1 MARSSKGLTVLLA
14 LVSTLGPYT
23 IDAFFP
29 SLRTIAR
36 EMHVS
41 ALEAQQI
48 LTAFMVPYAL
58 MSLVHGS
65 MSDAL
70 GRRTVIL
77 FGLGA
82 YVFASLGCALA
93 PGFGALLL
101 FRALQGMVAGVGHI
115 VGRAIVRDRYTG
127 VQAQQV
133 MSSITMIFALGPALA
148 PVIGGWV
155 HVWFGWRAV
164 FGTMGLFGAAL
175 FLVIW
180 LRLPETHPPERRT
193 PLQLGPLVRNV
204 THVMGHRGFQWL
216 ASSSCLCFIALHAY
230 LGSAPA
236 IILDHWKL
244 EETSFYALSIPII
257 GGYSIGA
264 YFSGKLAGKI
274 DPERMIRIGYNGSMI
289 VSTAMLLLQVFADP
303 PIYVQQLLLA
313 MTAAALQLMFPVIT
327 LRILDLFEHHRGA
340 AASAQAF
347 FSMVLSA
354 LMMGVLA
361 PWLSVT
367 MQRLA
372 TASFLFTLAGW
383 LIWVTKLRR
392 PLQSAE
398 APIESTP
405 TGG

>member
-1 MARSSKGLTVLLA
+1 MARSSKGLTILLA
-14 LVSTLGPYT
+14 LVTALGPYT

-29 SLRTIAR
+29 SLRAIAR

-41 ALEAQQI
+41 ALQAQQI

-65 MSDAL
+65 VSDAL
-70 GRRTVIL
+70 GRRGVIL
-77 FGLGA
+77 FGLSV
-82 YVFASLGCALA
+82 YVVAAFGCALA
-93 PGFGALLL
+93 PSFGTLLI
-101 FRALQGMVAGVGHI
+101 FRALQGMVAGVGMI

-127 VQAQQV
+127 VQAQKV
-133 MSSITMIFALGPALA
+133 MSSITMMFSLGPALA

-164 FGTMGLFGAAL
+164 FGTMGLFGAL
-175 FLVIW
+175 LMLIMW

-193 PLQLGPLVRNV
+193 PLQLEPLVYNIR
-204 THVMGHRGFQWL
+204 HVLSHRGFQWL

-230 LGSAPA
+230 IGSAPA

-244 EETSFYALSIPII
+244 SETSFYALTIPII

-264 YFSGKLAGKI
+264 YFSGTLAGKI
-274 DPERMIRIGYNGSMI
+274 DGERIIRVGYHGSMI
-289 VSTAMLLLQVFADP
+289 ASLIMLLLQVFTEP
-303 PIYVQQLLLA
+303 PMFVQQLLLA
-313 MTAAALQLMFPVIT
+313 LTACMLQLMFPVIT
-327 LRILDLFEHHRGA
+327 LRILDQFEHHRGA
-340 AASAQAF
+340 AASAQSF
-347 FSMVLSA
+347 FTMVLGA

-372 TASFLFTLAGW
+372 LASFLCTFAGW
-383 LIWVTKLRR
+383 LVWVAKLRR
-392 PLQSAE
+392 PLQSS
-398 APIESTP
+398 APLVESAHS
-405 TGG
+405 GD